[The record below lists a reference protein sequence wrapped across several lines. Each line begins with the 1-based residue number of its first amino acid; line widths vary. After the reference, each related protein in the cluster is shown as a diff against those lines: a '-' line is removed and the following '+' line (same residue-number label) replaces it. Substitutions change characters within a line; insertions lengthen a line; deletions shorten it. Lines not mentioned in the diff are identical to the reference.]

1 MDQIHYNS
9 WQKAKKEYVNIVS
22 EDCGFRV
29 EQLRQTTT
37 KREKIIKEQ
46 ISKTMDEKICR
57 MKKAQLENLHRYY
70 EEQKKLLEE
79 TIKKADIHTQ
89 LLIKGVLRI
98 E

>member
-1 MDQIHYNS
+1 MSKILSGYN
-9 WQKAKKEYVNIVS
+9 
-22 EDCGFRV
+22 
-29 EQLRQTTT
+29 
-37 KREKIIKEQ
+37 
-46 ISKTMDEKICR
+46 EKICR